1 MSRWLISLLTFLFL
15 IQASPVHA
23 QTVPPWKAA
32 FVREGNLWL
41 KIDQEEKQITTV
53 AKVTN
58 PVWSYD
64 GQWIA
69 YIKNEEIWVYDMES
83 KKEYHVYHKGATNL
97 QWAPDKNVLAFQDR
111 SIIDIS
117 DIRFDKPKS
126 FKNVA
131 VGVDNY
137 SWMPDGSGFLVSSS
151 ANLLPDGWTNPI
163 LYKVPYDVDREITD
177 LEMNAQRFFVIPSL
191 LRKGNVEILSIG
203 TSSFKWSPDQK
214 WITFIVNPTASWSA
228 DSDML
233 CALSADGKRFIVL
246 DEMLQN
252 EKWFQW
258 APQKNVLAYIQG
270 GGRILFGF
278 KNKNLTVTELPV
290 IQSLTLTPKHFVDL
304 DFTWERDDIIT
315 VSRAE
320 EREWSN
326 DPSKHPLPSLYL
338 IRLNQSS
345 QDKITI
351 PPAKYGDYTP
361 YYVQHLHKLTWIRS
375 NQEKN
380 DVWIAEPNGE
390 QAKMWIQNIDFGE
403 ISWPKK

>member
-1 MSRWLISLLTFLFL
+1 MSHWLISLLTFLFL
-15 IQASPVHA
+15 IQASPVYA

-32 FVREGNLWL
+32 FVRDGNLWL
-41 KIDQEEKQITTV
+41 KIDQEEKQITT
-53 AKVTN
+53 AGKVTN

-69 YIKNEEIWVYDMES
+69 YIKNEEIWVYDMKT
-83 KKEYHVYHKGATNL
+83 KKEYRVYHKGGTTP
-97 QWAPDKNVLAFQDR
+97 QWAPDKNILAFNDGGVL
-111 SIIDIS
+111 DIS
-117 DIRFDKPKS
+117 DIRFEKPKS

-131 VGVDNY
+131 LGVDRF
-137 SWMPDGSGFLVSSS
+137 SWTPDGSGFLVSAS

-163 LYKVPYDVDREITD
+163 LYKVPFDVDREITD
-177 LEMNAQRFFVIPSL
+177 LEKNAQRFFIIPSS
-191 LRKGNVEILSIG
+191 LRNGNVEILSIG

-214 WITFIVNPTASWSA
+214 WISFIVSPTASWSM
-228 DSDML
+228 DSNML

-270 GGRILFGF
+270 GGRIVFGF
-278 KNKNLTVTELPV
+278 KNKNLTMTELPV

-304 DFTWERDDIIT
+304 DFTWESNNNIT

-326 DPSKHPLPSLYL
+326 DPSKHPLPSLYR
-338 IRLNQSS
+338 INLNQNT
-345 QDKITI
+345 QDKITF
-351 PPAKYGDYTP
+351 PPPKYGDYNP
-361 YYVQHLHKLTWIRS
+361 YYVPHLHKLTWIRS
-375 NQEKN
+375 NREKN
-380 DVWIAEPNGE
+380 DVWISYPNGE
-390 QAKMWIQNIDFGE
+390 HAKMLIQNIDFGE
-403 ISWPKK
+403 ISWPQK